1 MPRLSKR
8 SRDDDLDSEEHS
20 APLQPR
26 KLKRPTRATTVPKA
40 GPLRATIATGPS
52 SPMSIL
58 SLDSDNIRDSS
69 SSKKTL
75 PLKALPEEVS
85 KMGKNPDKAEVM
97 ILELMSKYSFS
108 LSRLKELLRGKLNTL
123 KPLV

>member
-20 APLQPR
+20 APR
-26 KLKRPTRATTVPKA
+26 KLKRPTRATTVPKE
-40 GPLRATIATGPS
+40 GPSRATTRTGPS
-52 SPMSIL
+52 SAMS
-58 SLDSDNIRDSS
+58 IRDSG

-75 PLKALPEEVS
+75 PLEALLEEVS